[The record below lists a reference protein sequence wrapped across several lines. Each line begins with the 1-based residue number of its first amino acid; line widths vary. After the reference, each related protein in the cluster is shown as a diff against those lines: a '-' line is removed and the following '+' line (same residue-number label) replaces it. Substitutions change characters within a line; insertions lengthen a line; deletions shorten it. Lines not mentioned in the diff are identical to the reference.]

1 MQIFFENLPKVF
13 GADRLRNRNMAFP
26 IDFADRPYCCKDDRV
41 RCDTAF
47 ICCET
52 ESEVSDT
59 SQPTSAVTS
68 TGNESRHVGG
78 ASSHYTADTVWIE

>member
-1 MQIFFENLPKVF
+1 MLTDSEIEIWH
-13 GADRLRNRNMAFP
+13 FP
-26 IDFADRPYCCKDDRV
+26 LTLLIVLTTLSHYRV

-47 ICCET
+47 ICSET

-59 SQPTSAVTS
+59 SQPMSAVTS
-68 TGNESRHVGG
+68 TGNESRHGGG